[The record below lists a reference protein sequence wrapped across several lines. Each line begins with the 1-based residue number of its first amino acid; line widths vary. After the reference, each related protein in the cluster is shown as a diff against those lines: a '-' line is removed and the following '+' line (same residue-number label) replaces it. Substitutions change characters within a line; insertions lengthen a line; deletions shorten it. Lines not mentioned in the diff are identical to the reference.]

1 VDKEW
6 SHSTDLEA
14 ADGSP
19 SNARAFVARHLLE
32 HGLELLIDD
41 VQLVTSE
48 LATNALSHAHT
59 VFRVT
64 LTGLGD
70 SVLLEV
76 FDGSSTGPV
85 VVIARPLDTHGRG
98 VAIVKALSRDW
109 GSSSSPAG
117 GKVVWAS
124 FDRPAA

>member
-1 VDKEW
+1 MVVLNRVSRPPTAARRTPGPSWHVICSNTAW
-6 SHSTDLEA
+6 S
-14 ADGSP
+14 
-19 SNARAFVARHLLE
+19 V
-32 HGLELLIDD
+32 LIDD
-41 VQLVTSE
+41 VQLVVSE

-59 VFRVT
+59 LFRVT

-85 VVIARPLDTHGRG
+85 IVIARPMDTHGRG

-109 GSSSSPAG
+109 GSTSSPAG